1 MNHFSDLNKDILKV
15 YFFYFIGLCA
25 GYLGTFDK
33 VNILIVT
40 LPTLLLIKNTGFDF
54 ETAKVKFEKQKT
66 INLIISLVNNSL
78 EVARNNGLN
87 TEELKAKVLEIFQ
100 TFFNEMGVSSIL
112 GNFGISSIF
121 SLLQNSRL

>member
-1 MNHFSDLNKDILKV
+1 MIKITDIQKV

-33 VNILIVT
+33 LNMLIIT

-54 ETAKVKFEKQKT
+54 QTAKAKFETQKT
-66 INLIISLVNNSL
+66 INLILSLLNNSL

-87 TEELKAKVLEIFQ
+87 TEELKNKVLEIFQ
-100 TFFNEMGVSSIL
+100 TFFNEMGVGSIL
-112 GNFGISSIF
+112 QHSGLGSLCLNMIQNF
-121 SLLQNSRL
+121 RL